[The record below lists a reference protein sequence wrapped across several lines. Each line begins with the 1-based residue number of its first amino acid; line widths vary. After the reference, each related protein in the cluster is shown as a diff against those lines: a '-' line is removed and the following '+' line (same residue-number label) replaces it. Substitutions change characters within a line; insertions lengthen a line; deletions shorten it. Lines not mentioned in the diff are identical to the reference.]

1 MHLRKR
7 QLGATPVFAF
17 FLNRPF
23 GCQKHHFKLKYE
35 SIFSINL
42 QLPGVHRGPTLFPP
56 TRPQQQTGAS
66 NIISVQDGPAQLKR
80 AGPCFAY
87 YFSVMVTLCNHIDID
102 NVTICVTV

>member
-35 SIFSINL
+35 SIFSLNL
-42 QLPGVHRGPTLFPP
+42 QLPGVHRGPTLFP
-56 TRPQQQTGAS
+56 QKDKGLKAAY
-66 NIISVQDGPAQLKR
+66 NQLNSQFK
-80 AGPCFAY
+80 
-87 YFSVMVTLCNHIDID
+87 L
-102 NVTICVTV
+102 